1 MRILY
6 AGSPAP
12 SAKVLDHLAQSETI
26 EVVGVITQPDKRR
39 KRGSAKEGSAV
50 AIVAKKHRLN
60 ILKPHNL
67 DEGFKESIKNIEF
80 DVLVVSAY
88 GKILPN
94 WLLDKALIMPV
105 NIHYSL
111 LPKYRGASPIQSSI
125 LNGDKETGITF
136 MKMSQSMDEGDII
149 EKFPILIHDS
159 WNKTDL
165 ENALSD
171 KSVEKILEVLNN
183 IYADDYSLEKQ
194 DHDKASYCFKV
205 QKQDSVVDFNS
216 SSFSILNK
224 FRALNE
230 WPGLSFI
237 HKEITIKIHKLH
249 VEPCDLSFKPG
260 EIISFKKEG
269 ITIKTIDS
277 SIVITHLQF
286 PNKKI
291 ISSQDAFNSYKGFF

>member
-12 SAKVLDHLAQSETI
+12 SAKVLDHLAQSESI

-39 KRGSAKEGSAV
+39 KRRSAKEGSAV
-50 AIVAKKHRLN
+50 ANVAEKHKLT
-60 ILKPHNL
+60 ILKPHRL
-67 DEGFKESIKNIEF
+67 DEDFKESIKNVEF
-80 DVLVVSAY
+80 DVMIVSAY

-94 WLLDKALIMPV
+94 WLLDKALIIPV

-136 MKMSQSMDEGDII
+136 MKMSQNMDEGDII

-171 KSVEKILEVLNN
+171 KSVEKIIEVLNN
-183 IYADDYSLEKQ
+183 IYNNNYSLEKQ
-194 DHDKASYCFKV
+194 DHDKASYCYKV
-205 QKQDSVVDFNS
+205 QKQDSIVDFNN

-230 WPGLSFI
+230 WPGLSFM
-237 HKEITIKIHKLH
+237 HKEISIKIHNLH
-249 VEPCDLSFKPG
+249 VEPCDLNFTPG
-260 EIISFKKEG
+260 EIISFNKYG
-269 ITIKTIDS
+269 IKIKTIDS
-277 SIVITHLQF
+277 SIVITYLQF

>member
-1 MRILY
+1 
-6 AGSPAP
+6 
-12 SAKVLDHLAQSETI
+12 VLDHLAQSESI
-26 EVVGVITQPDKRR
+26 EVVGVLTQPDKRR
-39 KRGSAKEGSAV
+39 KRRSVKEGSPV
-50 AIVAKKHRLN
+50 ANIAEKHKLTT
-60 ILKPHNL
+60 LKPHKL
-67 DEGFKESIKNIEF
+67 DENFKESIKNIEF
-80 DVLVVSAY
+80 DVMIVSAY

-136 MKMSQSMDEGDII
+136 MKMSQNMDEGDII
-149 EKFPILIHDS
+149 ERFPILIHDS

-171 KSVEKILEVLNN
+171 KSVEKITEVLNN
-183 IYADDYSLEKQ
+183 IYTNNYSLEKQ
-194 DHDKASYCFKV
+194 NHDKASYCFKV
-205 QKQDSVVDFNS
+205 QKQDSIVDFNN

-237 HKEITIKIHKLH
+237 HKEISIKIHSLS
-249 VEPCDLSFKPG
+249 VEPCDLNFTPG
-260 EIISFKKEG
+260 EIISFNKRG
-269 ITIKTIDS
+269 IKIKTIDS

>member
-12 SAKVLDHLAQSETI
+12 SAKVLDHLAQSESI

-39 KRGSAKEGSAV
+39 KRRSAKEGSAV
-50 AIVAKKHRLN
+50 ANVAEKHKLT
-60 ILKPHNL
+60 ILKPHRL
-67 DEGFKESIKNIEF
+67 DEDFKESIKNIEF
-80 DVLVVSAY
+80 DVMIVSAY

-94 WLLDKALIMPV
+94 WLLDKALIIPV

-136 MKMSQSMDEGDII
+136 MKMSQNMDEGDII

-171 KSVEKILEVLNN
+171 KSVEKIIGVLIN
-183 IYADDYSLEKQ
+183 IYNNNYSLEKQ
-194 DHDKASYCFKV
+194 DHDKASYCYKV
-205 QKQDSVVDFNS
+205 QKQDSIVDFNN

-230 WPGLSFI
+230 WPGLSFM
-237 HKEITIKIHKLH
+237 HKEISIKIHNLH
-249 VEPCDLSFKPG
+249 VEPCDLNFTPG
-260 EIISFKKEG
+260 EIISFNKNGIKIKK
-269 ITIKTIDS
+269 KDS
-277 SIVITHLQF
+277 SIVITYLQF

>member
-26 EVVGVITQPDKRR
+26 KIVGVVTQPDKRR
-39 KRGSAKEGSAV
+39 KRGGAKESSAV
-50 AIVAKKHRLN
+50 ANVAEKHKLK
-60 ILKPHNL
+60 ILKPHKL
-67 DEGFKESIKNIEF
+67 DEKLKESIKDIEF
-80 DVLVVSAY
+80 DVMVVSAY
-88 GKILPN
+88 GKILPS
-94 WLLDKALIMPV
+94 WLLDKALILPL

-125 LNGDKETGITF
+125 LNGDKETGISF
-136 MKMSQSMDEGDII
+136 MKMSQNMDEGDII
-149 EKFPILIHDS
+149 EKFPISIHDS

-171 KSVEKILEVLNN
+171 KSVEMILRVLNN
-183 IYADDYSLEKQ
+183 IYTDNYSLEKQ

-205 QKQDSVVDFNS
+205 QKLDSVIDFNS
-216 SSFSILNK
+216 SSLSILNK

-237 HKEITIKIHKLH
+237 HKDITIKIHNLL
-249 VEPCDLSFKPG
+249 VEPCDLSFEPG
-260 EIISFKKEG
+260 EIISFSKEG
-269 ITIKTIDS
+269 IAIKTIDS

-291 ISSQDAFNSYKGFF
+291 ISSQDAFNSYRGFF